1 MKQLAKYLF
10 IALACSMFNV
20 PCSVLRAQYV
30 PSAENL
36 KARSEFQDKKLGI
49 FLHWGVYAMMGQGE
63 WVMNNRNINYEEY
76 AKMPA
81 GFYPSKFNAE
91 EWVKEFKEAG
101 VNYITFTSRHH
112 DGFSMFNSKASE
124 GYNIVEAT
132 PFKRDVIKE
141 LADACAKYGI
151 TLNFY
156 YSHLDW
162 HRLDYPLGSTGRQ
175 LGRPTDQQNWKSY
188 YNFMNAQLT
197 ELLTQ
202 YGPIGA
208 IWFDGVWDHA
218 GDAVPFDWQ
227 LEEQYALIHQLQP
240 ACLVGNNH
248 HKNLNPGEDIQIFER
263 DLPGQNN
270 AGYSGGMQV
279 SNEVPLESCQTMSDS
294 WGYNI
299 TDTRYKSTKEL
310 IQMLVHAAGL
320 NANLLLNIGPQSDGQ
335 LPATALSRLKEIGE
349 WMRQYGETIYGTR
362 GGLVTPRDWGVT
374 TQKGNKLYVHI
385 LKWQDK
391 GLFLPIT
398 DHKLSN
404 AKLFKDGTPL
414 KVVKAKSGYLLELPS
429 VPDDIDTVVEVTVDN

>member
-1 MKQLAKYLF
+1 MKKLAKYLVV
-10 IALACSMFNV
+10 ALALMIINCQLSIVNG
-20 PCSVLRAQYV
+20 QYR

-36 KARSEFQDKKLGI
+36 KARTEFQDKKLGV

-63 WVMNNRNINYEEY
+63 WVMNNRNINYLEY

-81 GFYPSKFNAE
+81 GFYPAKFDAE
-91 EWVKEFKEAG
+91 EWVKAFKDAG

-141 LADACAKYGI
+141 LADACSKYGI

-175 LGRPTDQQNWKSY
+175 LGRPTDQQDWKSY
-188 YNFMNAQLT
+188 YQFMNAQLT

-218 GDAVPFDWQ
+218 NDAEPFDWQ
-227 LEEQYALIHQLQP
+227 LEEQYALIHKLQP

-263 DLPGQNN
+263 DLPGQNS
-270 AGYSGGMQV
+270 AGYSGDMEV
-279 SNEVPLESCQTMSDS
+279 SNEVPLESCQTMSDV

-299 TDTRYKSTKEL
+299 TDMHFKSTKEL
-310 IQMLVHAAGL
+310 VQMLVHAAGL
-320 NANLLLNIGPQSDGQ
+320 NANLLMNIGPQPDGQ
-335 LPATALSRLKEIGE
+335 LPAESLKRLKEIGE
-349 WMRQYGETIYGTR
+349 WTRQYGETIYGTR

-374 TQKGNKLYVHI
+374 TQKGNKLFVHI
-385 LKWQDK
+385 LKWQDR

-398 DHKLSN
+398 GHKLSQ
-404 AKLFKDGTPL
+404 AKLFKDGIPVKL
-414 KVVKAKSGYLLELPS
+414 VKAQTGYLLELPE
-429 VPDDIDTVVEVTVDN
+429 VPNDIDTVVELTVD

>member
-1 MKQLAKYLF
+1 MKKLAKYLVV
-10 IALACSMFNV
+10 ALALMIINCQLSMVNG
-20 PCSVLRAQYV
+20 QYR

-36 KARSEFQDKKLGI
+36 KARTEFQDKKLGV

-63 WVMNNRNINYEEY
+63 WVMNNRNINYLEY

-81 GFYPSKFNAE
+81 GFYPAKFNAE
-91 EWVKEFKEAG
+91 EWVKAFKDAG

-112 DGFSMFNSKASE
+112 DGFSMFNSEASE

-141 LADACAKYGI
+141 LADACSKYGI

-175 LGRPTDQQNWKSY
+175 LGRPTDQQDWKSY
-188 YNFMNAQLT
+188 YQFMNAQLT

-218 GDAVPFDWQ
+218 NDAEPFDWQ
-227 LEEQYALIHQLQP
+227 LEEQYALIHKLQP

-263 DLPGQNN
+263 DLPGQNS
-270 AGYSGGMQV
+270 AGYSGDMEV
-279 SNEVPLESCQTMSDS
+279 SNEVPLESCQTMSDV

-299 TDTRYKSTKEL
+299 TDMHFKSTKEL
-310 IQMLVHAAGL
+310 VQMLVHAAGL
-320 NANLLLNIGPQSDGQ
+320 NANLLMNIGPQPDGQ
-335 LPATALSRLKEIGE
+335 LPAESLKRLKEIGE
-349 WMRQYGETIYGTR
+349 WTRQFGETIYGTR

-374 TQKGNKLYVHI
+374 TQKGNKLFVHI
-385 LKWQDK
+385 LKWQDR

-398 DHKLSN
+398 GHKLSQ
-404 AKLFKDGTPL
+404 AKLFKDGTPVKL
-414 KVVKAKSGYLLELPS
+414 VKAQTGYLLELPE
-429 VPDDIDTVVEVTVDN
+429 VPNDIDTVVELTVD

>member
-1 MKQLAKYLF
+1 MNKVISFWLLTLTLLMVNSRWSIVY
-10 IALACSMFNV
+10 
-20 PCSVLRAQYV
+20 AQYFPTV
-30 PSAENL
+30 ENQ

-63 WVMNNRNINYEEY
+63 WVMNNRNIDYEEY
-76 AKMPA
+76 AKLPA
-81 GFYPSKFNAE
+81 GFYPAKYNAE
-91 EWVKEFKEAG
+91 EWVKAFSDAG
-101 VNYITFTSRHH
+101 VKYITITSRHH
-112 DGFSMFNSKASE
+112 DGFSMFSSKASE

-141 LADACAKYGI
+141 LADACSKYGI
-151 TLNFY
+151 SLNFY

-175 LGRPTDQQNWKSY
+175 LGRPTDQQDWNSY
-188 YNFMNAQLT
+188 YKFMNNQLT

-208 IWFDGVWDHA
+208 IWFDGVWDHS

-227 LEEQYALIHQLQP
+227 LEEQYALIHRLQP

-263 DLPGQNN
+263 DLPGQNT
-270 AGYSGGMQV
+270 AGYSGGMEV
-279 SNEVPLESCQTMSDS
+279 SNEVPLESCQTISDS
-294 WGYNI
+294 WGFNI
-299 TDTRYKSTKEL
+299 TDTHYKSTKEL

-320 NANLLLNIGPQSDGQ
+320 NANLLLNIGPQADGQ
-335 LPATALSRLKEIGE
+335 LPSTALSRLKEIGE
-349 WMRQYGETIYGTR
+349 WTRQYGETIYATR
-362 GGLVTPRDWGVT
+362 GGLVSPRDWGVT

-391 GLFLPIT
+391 GLFLPVSN
-398 DHKLSN
+398 HKLSG
-404 AKLFKDGTPL
+404 AKLFKDDTP
-414 KVVKAKSGYLLELPS
+414 VKMVKSKDGYLLELPA
-429 VPDDIDTVVEVTVDN
+429 VPSDIDTVVELTID

>member
-1 MKQLAKYLF
+1 MRQLAKYMF
-10 IALACSMFNV
+10 VALACSLFNV
-20 PCSVLRAQYV
+20 QCSILKAQYI
-30 PSAENL
+30 PSEANL
-36 KARSEFQDKKLGI
+36 KARTEFQDKKLGV
-49 FLHWGVYAMMGQGE
+49 FLHWGVYSMMGQGE

-76 AKMPA
+76 AKLPA
-81 GFYPSKFNAE
+81 GFYPAKYDAE
-91 EWVKEFKEAG
+91 EWVKAFYDAG
-101 VNYITFTSRHH
+101 VKYITITSRHH

-162 HRLDYPLGSTGRQ
+162 HRFDYPLGNTGKQ
-175 LGRPTDQQNWKSY
+175 LGRPTNQQDWNSY
-188 YNFMNAQLT
+188 YNFINTQLT

-218 GDAVPFDWQ
+218 SDVVPFNWQ
-227 LEEQYALIHQLQP
+227 LEEQYALIHRLQP
-240 ACLVGNNH
+240 SCLVGNNH
-248 HKNLNPGEDIQIFER
+248 HRNLNPGEDIQIFER

-270 AGYSGGMQV
+270 AGYSGDMQV

-294 WGYNI
+294 WGFNI
-299 TDTRYKSTKEL
+299 TDMHYKSTKEL

-349 WMRQYGETIYGTR
+349 WMCQYGETIYGTR

-391 GLFLPIT
+391 GLLLPIT
-398 DHKLSN
+398 DHKLSG
-404 AKLFKDGTPL
+404 AKLFKDSTPVKIL
-414 KVVKAKSGYLLELPS
+414 KSKVGYLLELPE
-429 VPDDIDTVVEVTVDN
+429 VPTDIDTVVELIID